1 MQKSRKAALLSA
13 LIFPGAGQLYLQRR
27 MLGIVLAGTA
37 ATAIYGIM
45 SVVLE
50 QAREISASIQRGDIA
65 PSITSIMEALA
76 TQPVNSSEILS
87 TLAWAVLVIAW
98 LISIADAYLR
108 S

>member
-13 LIFPGAGQLYLQRR
+13 LIFPGIGQFYLQRR
-27 MLGIVLAGTA
+27 ILGAVLAGA
-37 ATAIYGIM
+37 AIAAIYRII
-45 SVVLE
+45 SVLLE
-50 QAREISASIQRGDIA
+50 QAREISVSIQRGDIA
-65 PSITSIMEALA
+65 PSITSIIEALA
-76 TQPVNSSEILS
+76 TQPVNGSEFLS